1 MFRGRLERLLN
12 VLCTSNFHPV
22 SMGKGDLC
30 SLNEGFVTTMCY
42 IIALSVAIELIN
54 YELLI

>member
-12 VLCTSNFHPV
+12 ILCTPNLHPV
-22 SMGKGDLC
+22 SMGKGDFC
-30 SLNEGFVTTMCY
+30 SFNEGFVATMCY